1 MQRTS
6 VCRQEGFG
14 RQEGWNIHYLL
25 SFDNEATWQWSH
37 FQMSAVHKCRRELTL
52 HNFCLFHSALGCQSK
67 ADSQNS
73 TEQLDEVTETLPW
86 KQCPWKR
93 HTYSEKNT
101 LYVNMGKAG
110 HEYLIFRQ
118 RSTEDKNN
126 VPFKWGPSSWNW
138 GKSYSVLSDFL
149 WSPVFLLNC
158 IIFYLNVRTWLSGAG
173 VGWWLLL
180 FTASTD
186 ELGWGRLKYQT
197 RLNWEHKRSLKEM
210 QIQLICYTEG
220 CFSLR
225 YTTWRISS
233 FQQQTGYSAHK
244 L

>member
-1 MQRTS
+1 MQWTS
-6 VCRQEGFG
+6 VCRQQGFG

-37 FQMSAVHKCRRELTL
+37 FQMSGVHKCRRELTL
-52 HNFCLFHSALGCQSK
+52 HNFCLFHSALRCQSK

-73 TEQLDEVTETLPW
+73 TEQLDERLLKLCDENSVL
-86 KQCPWKR
+86 
-93 HTYSEKNT
+93 EKGTPTVKITT

-126 VPFKWGPSSWNW
+126 VPFKWGPSLWNR

-158 IIFYLNVRTWLSGAG
+158 IIFYLNVRTRLSGAG

-186 ELGWGRLKYQT
+186 ELGWGRLKNWT
-197 RLNWEHKRSLKEM
+197 RLNWEHKRS
-210 QIQLICYTEG
+210 
-220 CFSLR
+220 F
-225 YTTWRISS
+225 
-233 FQQQTGYSAHK
+233 
-244 L
+244 